1 MGLNDLQSQINR
13 LASKTSRQEDI
24 IRDLQTK
31 VSTAEQHAATPQQNL
46 NSWAGAGGGGG
57 GGNQPIWGRLT
68 TNLEY
73 TEDSSAVH
81 EGVAVPQSID
91 ADTGALLEGAASS
104 AGEATVGV
112 FTMDKHSSFSAEGTR
127 VPMVKDDE
135 YTAFKETDYYRII
148 KPQKGEIYVRLKV
161 TPEANGEHSW
171 LGSGATFRIYDQY
184 EFTSDQEDNTPYLW
198 KTTGG
203 YDDNLDGTEVRFR
216 TGFMLNTKDLYRAT
230 FWPQGG
236 TDQRDLLIVEDVA
249 CIMARVGDFTGSEN
263 TEVNRQPPAGSVG
276 CFSWSEVRVNQPT
289 VLGWGTW
296 YPMGKRRNIV
306 GQFKLNVAGGAT
318 IDSGKSAAF
327 MLGKWDKTT
336 PPGITTV
343 DPGAGDFEQDSVYG
357 AIAPYG
363 DGGGPS
369 GYANWN
375 IEFAPGAVYNAMNF
389 AIKGHGTFGDSDAD
403 MVACQYDEE
412 RGVYLAAPLRC
423 TE

>member
-1 MGLNDLQSQINR
+1 MSDQKAKSSL
-13 LASKTSRQEDI
+13 
-24 IRDLQTK
+24 
-31 VSTAEQHAATPQQNL
+31 AEQNAATTSAYFPYNDM
-46 NSWAGAGGGGG
+46 GGGGGG

-73 TEDSSAVH
+73 TDDSSAVH
-81 EGVAVPQSID
+81 EGSAVPQSID

-127 VPMVKDDE
+127 VTMVKDDE

-161 TPEANGEHSW
+161 TPEADGEHSW
-171 LGSGATFRIYDQY
+171 LGSGATLRIYDQY
-184 EFTSDQEDNTPYLW
+184 EFTSAQQDNTPYLW

-203 YDDNLDGTEVRFR
+203 YDDNLVGTEVRFR

-236 TDQRDLLIVEDVA
+236 TDQRDLLIIEDVA
-249 CIMARVGDFTGSEN
+249 CIMARVGDFTGDAN
-263 TEVNRQPPAGSVG
+263 TETNRQPPAGSVG

-336 PPGITTV
+336 PPGITTE

-357 AIAPYG
+357 AKAPYG